1 MTLADTLAGVLSAV
15 MSVEAEEDGALTLRH
30 DGTIA
35 SLRVVTVAEGLEMV
49 SLTQMLA
56 WDLPV
61 GPDLLKKVVALGQTN
76 MLGAIVVAD
85 QTQGQADVLL
95 RYNFPAGNLDEGA
108 LQTLVLMVLTAGT
121 AVREALV

>member
-95 RYNFPAGNLDEGA
+95 RYNFPAGTLDEGA

-121 AVREALV
+121 AVREALA